1 LIEGLGVHY
10 WNSGAHDETRGDETR
25 GDGTLLHG
33 DGTLLHGDGTL
44 LHGAFFFFPF
54 LVSRRYTCGRVW
66 TT

>member
-1 LIEGLGVHY
+1 MIEGLGVHY
-10 WNSGAHDETRGDETR
+10 WNGGAHDETRGDETR
-25 GDGTLLHG
+25 G

>member
-10 WNSGAHDETRGDETR
+10 WNGGAHDETRGDETR
-25 GDGTLLHG
+25 
-33 DGTLLHGDGTL
+33 GDGTL

>member
-10 WNSGAHDETRGDETR
+10 WNGGAHDETRGDETR

>member
-10 WNSGAHDETRGDETR
+10 WNGGAHDETRGDETR
-25 GDGTLLHG
+25 G